1 MGACASVHKDSFS
14 NMKFRLS
21 FGSKT
26 DKVVIPSPIH
36 DRPIVNGDRP
46 IADGAL
52 KSQRSPSLPVRD
64 FGTIPVLQSRYAYA
78 QFIYSICCFVLSWLV
93 NINLSNWTL
102 EMILRG
108 SKGETFFDSQP
119 WLESDC
125 EDDFFSVNG
134 DFTPSRGNTPVHQ
147 SSSAGTPQGNSAFFD
162 DKTTSSKP
170 SPSPSPSP
178 TDGKKK
184 LAELFRDSLK
194 GDQDVDDPNIPVNQ
208 NVSNGKVEAK
218 TTILGLPPRSEVGT
232 HFVSGP
238 NSVCS
243 SERTLNGVYRDD
255 KEKPMKSVQCCLP
268 RMLSSRSFSERK
280 KKMESPARS
289 IG

>member
-1 MGACASVHKDSFS
+1 MGACASVHKDSLS

-36 DRPIVNGDRP
+36 DKQIVNGDRP
-46 IADGAL
+46 IADGGL

-64 FGTIPVLQSRYAYA
+64 FG
-78 QFIYSICCFVLSWLV
+78 
-93 NINLSNWTL
+93 
-102 EMILRG
+102 
-108 SKGETFFDSQP
+108 SKGEAFFDSQP

-170 SPSPSPSP
+170 SPSPLLSP
-178 TDGKKK
+178 TDRKKK

-208 NVSNGKVEAK
+208 NGSNGKVEAK

-243 SERTLNGVYRDD
+243 SERTLNGVYRND